1 MLNNKKFISF
11 LLSVG
16 LLNLIILSV
25 FGCGLSKSQVGSS
38 RATITDKESLIP
50 PIAKIIPKSDTLL
63 GDVRVDNYYWLR
75 DRSNPDVIK
84 YLEAENEYTKSIMK
98 HTERL
103 QESLYKEM
111 LGRIKETDL
120 SVPEKLDDYYYY
132 TRTEEGK
139 QYRIFCRKKEN
150 LDAEEEILL
159 DENELARGH
168 HYFSIGVFKISPD
181 HQLLA
186 YSADTAGRETY
197 TIYVKNLNTGKMLED
212 EIQNTDNSAAWG
224 NNNKTIFYTTLD
236 EARRPHEVYRHL
248 LGATQDKD
256 AMIYNEKDEAFYL
269 YISKTKSKKY
279 LLITSASKTTT
290 EVRYLDADLPGDS
303 FKVIHPRQHEMRYYI
318 DHHGDKFYIMTND
331 NAKNFKLMEVSIK
344 NPQKENW
351 KEVIPNRDSVKI
363 DDFNVFKNHLAVYE
377 RENGLRKIR
386 IMNLTSNEVHY
397 VDFREPVY
405 TFWPGDNPDF
415 NTQILR
421 FTYTSL
427 VTPKSVFDYNMDTRT
442 RELKKRYEVLG
453 DYEPS
458 LYQSERIFTHAEDG
472 TLIPISLVYRKG
484 MTKDGSNP
492 LLLVGYGA
500 YGMSYDPYF
509 SSNRLCLLDR
519 GFIYAIAHIRGGGE
533 MGEYWYEQGK
543 LLNKM
548 NTFTDFI
555 ACTEHLISLRYT
567 SNDKLVIS
575 GGSAGGLLIGAVINW
590 RGDLFKA
597 AIASVPFVDVLNTM
611 LDPSIPLT
619 VLEYEEWGNPNKKE
633 YYDYIKSYSPYDNVE
648 AKEYP
653 NLLVTAGLYDTRV
666 AYWEPAKLTAKL
678 RALKTNKNILLLK
691 TEMGAGHMGASGRYD
706 YLKDIAFEYAFI
718 LDLFG
723 IEE

>member
-1 MLNNKKFISF
+1 
-11 LLSVG
+11 
-16 LLNLIILSV
+16 
-25 FGCGLSKSQVGSS
+25 
-38 RATITDKESLIP
+38 
-50 PIAKIIPKSDTLL
+50 
-63 GDVRVDNYYWLR
+63 
-75 DRSNPDVIK
+75 
-84 YLEAENEYTKSIMK
+84 
-98 HTERL
+98 
-103 QESLYKEM
+103 
-111 LGRIKETDL
+111 
-120 SVPEKLDDYYYY
+120 
-132 TRTEEGK
+132 
-139 QYRIFCRKKEN
+139 
-150 LDAEEEILL
+150 
-159 DENELARGH
+159 
-168 HYFSIGVFKISPD
+168 
-181 HQLLA
+181 
-186 YSADTAGRETY
+186 
-197 TIYVKNLNTGKMLED
+197 
-212 EIQNTDNSAAWG
+212 
-224 NNNKTIFYTTLD
+224 
-236 EARRPHEVYRHL
+236 
-248 LGATQDKD
+248 
-256 AMIYNEKDEAFYL
+256 
-269 YISKTKSKKY
+269 
-279 LLITSASKTTT
+279 
-290 EVRYLDADLPGDS
+290 
-303 FKVIHPRQHEMRYYI
+303 
-318 DHHGDKFYIMTND
+318 GDKFYIMTND
-331 NAKNFKLMEVSIK
+331 NAKNFRLMEVSIE

-363 DDFNVFKNHLAVYE
+363 DDFNVFKNQLAVYE

-397 VDFREPVY
+397 VNFPEPVY

-484 MTKDGSNP
+484 VVKDGSNP

-555 ACTEHLISLRYT
+555 ACAEHLISLRYT
-567 SNDKLVIS
+567 SSDKLVVS
-575 GGSAGGLLIGAVINW
+575 GGSAGGLLIGAVTNW

-678 RALKTNKNILLLK
+678 RALKTDKSILLFK

-723 IEE
+723 IEK